1 MKEILIVTVTVLII
15 ACCMK
20 PKEGYASLYGSFV
33 EYLAKNGKQLR
44 LTP

>member
-1 MKEILIVTVTVLII
+1 MATVALLVF

-20 PKEGYASLYGSFV
+20 PKERYADLYGSFV
-33 EYLAKNGKQLR
+33 EYLAKNGKQLK